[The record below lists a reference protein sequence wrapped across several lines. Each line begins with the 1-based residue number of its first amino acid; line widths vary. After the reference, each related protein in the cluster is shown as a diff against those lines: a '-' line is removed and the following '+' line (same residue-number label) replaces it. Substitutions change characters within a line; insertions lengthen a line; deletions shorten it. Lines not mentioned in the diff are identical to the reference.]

1 MSQEEEIEMA
11 TADIIEDDEGLE
23 EAAHEEPPFR
33 LEAGRRYVA
42 RNGWVTSPLVELS
55 SDKKQPFAGCFA
67 ETGDGIWTWQP
78 DGETWSGPEW
88 WLVAE
93 AK

>member
-11 TADIIEDDEGLE
+11 TADIIEDDEELE

-55 SDKKQPFAGCFA
+55 PDKKQPFAGCFA